1 MIKNMRIPR
10 YKTIFPD
17 SEISDGTTPV
27 YADSEARPE
36 RFLQKRNFISGRAD
50 KNLYFPSL
58 TFGRGHSDASRRFV
72 TWGIEI
78 YNQIKGL
85 SILKVKN
92 RIELQIFPILTFGR
106 EHSDASRRFVTWGI
120 EIYNQI
126 KGLSILKVK
135 HCIALH
141 IFPIL
146 TFGREDSNASRRFV
160 TRGIEIYNQIIMNT
174 FHVSRNLMMIQEP
187 AGHDTSHNLAFP
199 GGGIRRPHP
208 RLIIWGRGCGNGWS
222 LGAIRRR
229 DSGNCC

>member
-36 RFLQKRNFISGRAD
+36 RFVQKRNFISGRAD

-92 RIELQIFPILTFGR
+92 
-106 EHSDASRRFVTWGI
+106 
-120 EIYNQI
+120 
-126 KGLSILKVK
+126 
-135 HCIALH
+135 CIALH

-174 FHVSRNLMMIQEP
+174 FPVSRNLMMIQET
-187 AGHDTSHNLAFP
+187 AGGRAAPKLAFP
-199 GGGIRRPHP
+199 AGGAGRPPPLTWAWRGGGFPPPHLRRLTH
-208 RLIIWGRGCGNGWS
+208 WGRRRCGNAWS
-222 LGAIRRR
+222 LRAMTAGSIE
-229 DSGNCC
+229 NI